1 MLIWYHKGWFELRGF
16 KVSYSLF
23 QMALSAFRLFAGMAL
38 AINYFQNRMLIE
50 KLDLLLEQEQLIEKY
65 IEAVN
70 ARTKNLEALLA
81 KPGAKEE

>member
-1 MLIWYHKGWFELRGF
+1 MNRVGLRLG
-16 KVSYSLF
+16 YSLF
-23 QMALSAFRLFAGMAL
+23 QMALGAFRLFAGLAL
-38 AINYFQNRMLIE
+38 AVNYYQNRMLIE

-70 ARTKNLEALLA
+70 TRTKNLEALLA